1 MIKLFISKRI
11 VVFICISISCNI
23 LLSSGINN
31 ESKKLLSPLN
41 NDEDWE
47 LVKITDDEILLYS
60 KSIHN
65 MELLAM
71 MVNKTISMEPESI
84 KKILID
90 INNYSNFLSNNK
102 SIETI
107 LIERQKDYLDAYQN
121 IRIDFPFIDN
131 RQYWF
136 RMFFDISQGNSL
148 VEWYILDPKL
158 IDKNLLYSKDNN
170 INLKYGAGL
179 WKYKKTEGEKIQIS
193 YRLAIDPEGTIP
205 TIFVDMINKVSIINL
220 FRDVLNEAS
229 RDVNIKDTQK

>member
-1 MIKLFISKRI
+1 MIKLYLSKRI
-11 VVFICISISCNI
+11 VLFICISISCNI
-23 LLSSGINN
+23 LLSSGINDK
-31 ESKKLLSPLN
+31 SKKLLSSLN
-41 NDEDWE
+41 NDEGWE
-47 LVKITDDEILLYS
+47 LVEITDDEISLYS

-71 MVNKTISMEPESI
+71 MVDKTISMEPESI

-90 INNYSNFLSNNK
+90 VNNYSNFISNNK

-121 IRIDFPFIDN
+121 VRIDFPFIDN

-136 RMFFDISQGNSL
+136 RMFFDVSQENSL
-148 VEWYILDPKL
+148 VEWYILNPKL
-158 IDKNLLYSKDNN
+158 IDEPFLYYKDNN
-170 INLKYGAGL
+170 INLKYGAGM
-179 WKYKKTEGEKIQIS
+179 WKYKKLEGEKIQIS
-193 YRLAIDPEGTIP
+193 YRLAMDPEGTIP

-229 RDVNIKDTQK
+229 RDVNIKVTQE